1 MRGASRSG
9 WVRRVAVIGAVVV
22 GTLLVGRVAGGYLP
36 GFAAWVDAQGAW
48 GAVVFVAAY
57 VAATVAF
64 VPGSL
69 LTLAAGAI
77 FGLVRGVIYVFLG
90 AVIGSAAA
98 FLIAR
103 YVARPAV
110 ERRIAGDPRFEQID
124 RAVAQ
129 DGRKIVFLLRLSP
142 VLPYN
147 LLNYALGL
155 TRVRFRDYLIA
166 AFGMLPGTVLFV
178 YSGQV
183 AGSLAALAG
192 GAEVERGTGYY
203 LVLVVG
209 LVATAAVTVWV
220 TRIARRALKH
230 EHQEAPAQPDARGG

>member
-1 MRGASRSG
+1 MNWNAFQ
-9 WVRRVAVIGAVVV
+9 VISAMPPPGRK
-22 GTLLVGRVAGGYLP
+22 LVE
-36 GFAAWVDAQGAW
+36 
-48 GAVVFVAAY
+48 
-57 VAATVAF
+57 
-64 VPGSL
+64 
-69 LTLAAGAI
+69 
-77 FGLVRGVIYVFLG
+77 FGLAPG
-90 AVIGSAAA
+90 
-98 FLIAR
+98 
-103 YVARPAV
+103 
-110 ERRIAGDPRFEQID
+110 
-124 RAVAQ
+124 AVAQ

-209 LVATAAVTVWV
+209 LVATAAVTVRV